1 MAGAPSPPDRVRGRL
16 QPSPAEGEGAS
27 RALPLQGIRVVDSSY
42 VFALP
47 YTGGLMSDM
56 GAEVI
61 KIEGPARSDIT
72 RTGGLYGTF
81 PENEPRPD
89 NGPDNDSGG
98 QWWDR
103 SSTYN
108 LINRGKKSLT
118 LDLTTDR
125 GKELF
130 RELVCVSDVVL
141 ENYTPR
147 VMRGFGL
154 DYAELRKVRPDIIMA
169 SNTGYGHGDGPY
181 SSYPAQATTQEGTHG
196 LCWVTGYVGRPP
208 SKAGASYVDFIST
221 WSAVF
226 AIGAALRH
234 RNLTGEGQ
242 WIDMSMY
249 QGGATGISEYLMDYT
264 VNGRLGERIG
274 NRHPH
279 RAPQG
284 VYPAQGNDCWVAIS
298 VADDAQWSA
307 LCRLMD
313 QPELAGDHRFL
324 TVTARQGHHDELDA
338 IIAGWTRLHDRYRL
352 MEMLQT
358 EGVAASPVFDGR
370 DIHLDPHFRARGFL
384 EKVQFPEERQ
394 IGTRHLMGAPYKFSA
409 TPLGI
414 HGPAPAF
421 GQHNRWALG
430 ELLGVGDSEIE
441 SLEQAGA
448 IANAPQSGE
457 PSPTMP
463 LDELVSRGRMSSWD
477 PDYKDRLGIP

>member
-1 MAGAPSPPDRVRGRL
+1 MTI
-16 QPSPAEGEGAS
+16 AS
-27 RALPLQGIRVVDSSY
+27 KRTLPLQGIRVVDSSY

-47 YTGGLMSDM
+47 YTGGLLADM

-81 PENEPRPD
+81 PENDP
-89 NGPDNDSGG
+89 GG

-125 GKELF
+125 GKALF
-130 RELVCVSDVVL
+130 KELVSVSDVVL

-154 DYAELRKVRPDIIMA
+154 DYPELKKVRPDIIMA

-181 SSYPAQATTQEGTHG
+181 SGYPAQATTQEGTHG
-196 LCWVTGYVGRPP
+196 LCWVTGYVDGPP
-208 SKAGASYVDFIST
+208 SKAGASFVDFIST

-249 QGGATGISEYLMDYT
+249 QGGATCISEYLMDWMS
-264 VNGRLGERIG
+264 NGNLGERIG
-274 NRHPH
+274 NRHPY

-284 VYPAQGNDCWVAIS
+284 VYPAKGEDSWVAIA
-298 VADDAQWSA
+298 VADDAQWAS

-313 QPELAGDHRFL
+313 QPELASDPRFR
-324 TVTARQGHHDELDA
+324 TVTARQQNHDDLDA
-338 IIAGWTRLHDRYRL
+338 IISHWTRQHDRYDI
-352 MEMLQT
+352 MEKLQAQ
-358 EGVAASPVFDGR
+358 GIAASPVFDGR
-370 DIHLDPHFRARGFL
+370 DLHLDPHFKARGFL
-384 EKVQFPEERQ
+384 EKVEFPAERD
-394 IGTRHLMGAPYKFSA
+394 IGTRHLMGPPYKFSA
-409 TPLGI
+409 TPLSI

-421 GQHNRWALG
+421 GQDNRWALS
-430 ELLGVGDSEIE
+430 ELLGIPDSEVD

-448 IANAPQSGE
+448 IASTPQSGE
-457 PSPTMP
+457 ASPTMP
-463 LDELVSRGRMSSWD
+463 MDELVARGRMSSWD
-477 PDYKDRLGIP
+477 PDYKDKLGMP

>member
-1 MAGAPSPPDRVRGRL
+1 MAGAPSS
-16 QPSPAEGEGAS
+16 QPSPSTGKGAS

-47 YTGGLMSDM
+47 YTGGLLADM

-61 KIEGPARSDIT
+61 KIEGPSRSDIT

-81 PENEPRPD
+81 PENDP
-89 NGPDNDSGG
+89 GG

-130 RELVCVSDVVL
+130 KELVTVSDVVL

-154 DYAELRKVRPDIIMA
+154 DYAELKKVRPDIIMA

-181 SSYPAQATTQEGTHG
+181 SGYPAQATTQEGTHG
-196 LCWVTGYVGRPP
+196 LCWVTGYLGGPP
-208 SKAGASYVDFIST
+208 SKAGASFVDFIST

-249 QGGATGISEYLMDYT
+249 QGGATCISEHLMDWMA
-264 VNGRLGERIG
+264 NGRLGERIG
-274 NRHPH
+274 NRHPY

-284 VYPAQGNDCWVAIS
+284 VYPAKGDAHGDALVDDNWVAIS
-298 VADDAQWSA
+298 VRDDSQWVI
-307 LCRLMD
+307 LCRLME
-313 QPELAGDHRFL
+313 QPGLADVPRFR
-324 TVTARQGHHDELDA
+324 TVTGRQQHHDELDA
-338 IIAGWTRLHDRYRL
+338 VISEWTCQHDRYEI
-352 MEMLQT
+352 MEWLQA
-358 EGVAASPVFDGR
+358 EGIAASPVIDGR
-370 DIHLDPHFRARGFL
+370 DLHLDPHFRARGFL
-384 EKVQFPEERQ
+384 ERVEFPEERR
-394 IGTRHLMGAPYKFSA
+394 IGTRHLMGAPYKFSG
-409 TPLGI
+409 TPLSI
-414 HGPAPAF
+414 KGPAPAF
-421 GQHNRWALG
+421 GQNNRWALS
-430 ELLGVGDSEIE
+430 ELLGVPDPEIDL
-441 SLEQAGA
+441 LEQAGA
-448 IANAPQSGE
+448 IANAPQSGDA
-457 PSPTMP
+457 SPTMP
-463 LDELVSRGRMSSWD
+463 MDELVARGRMSGWD
-477 PDYKDRLGIP
+477 PDYKDKLGIP